1 MLFDWLPLLGSIIF
15 VDLILSGDNALV
27 IGAVAARVPDSLRWA
42 AFLIGGGGAI
52 VLRISLTYPIA
63 LLLRFPFLQAI
74 GGALLLY
81 ITVRLFPLKSRQ
93 GETDRSRSWLRI
105 KLSSEHGNFLLAMLA
120 VLAADVTTSLDNI
133 IAIAALAK
141 DDQVLLIV
149 GLLFSMIFLLLAS
162 ALISGFIKRLPLLL
176 LPAAAILTFTSARLI
191 LHDQTVSAWL
201 GGTLSSWWHT
211 LVYIVAFLI
220 VTPFGFFWARG
231 QLASRV

>member
-1 MLFDWLPLLGSIIF
+1 LFDWLPLLGSIIF

-27 IGAVAARVPDSLRWA
+27 IGAVVARVPDRLRWV

-52 VLRISLTYPIA
+52 VLRISLTYPIT
-63 LLLRFPFLQAI
+63 LLLHFPFLQAI

-81 ITVRLFPLKSRQ
+81 ISVRLFPLRSSREEADPS
-93 GETDRSRSWLRI
+93 GSWLRTR
-105 KLSSEHGNFLLAMLA
+105 LSSEPGNFLLAMLA

-149 GLLFSMIFLLLAS
+149 GLLFSMIFLLIAS
-162 ALISGFIKRLPLLL
+162 ALISGFIKRLPLLI

-191 LHDQTVSAWL
+191 LHDPTVNVWL
-201 GGTLSSWWHT
+201 GGALSAWWHT
-211 LVYIVAFLI
+211 LVYIAAFLI
-220 VTPFGFFWARG
+220 VAPFGYLWTRAH
-231 QLASRV
+231 LASRA